1 MAELIPHIDVN
12 PKGDVKALVVW
23 MHGLGDSG
31 HGFAPIVPEFNL
43 PDELGIRFVF
53 PHAPVRPITVNN
65 GVPMRGWYDIV
76 SFDFD
81 NRADDSGVIESAVEL
96 QALIDN
102 ELTTYNLTPDKL
114 VIAGF
119 SQGGVMAYHL
129 GCRQAQP
136 IAGILSLSAYLAMP
150 NQLAEQASD
159 AAKPTPIMAM
169 HGNHDEIVPIE
180 LGRLSAETVKQAGFS
195 LDWLEY
201 NMQHN
206 ICPEQVEQIGT
217 WLAQKLG

>member
-96 QALIDN
+96 QALIDC
-102 ELTTYNLTPDKL
+102 Y
-114 VIAGF
+114 
-119 SQGGVMAYHL
+119 
-129 GCRQAQP
+129 
-136 IAGILSLSAYLAMP
+136 
-150 NQLAEQASD
+150 
-159 AAKPTPIMAM
+159 
-169 HGNHDEIVPIE
+169 
-180 LGRLSAETVKQAGFS
+180 
-195 LDWLEY
+195 
-201 NMQHN
+201 
-206 ICPEQVEQIGT
+206 
-217 WLAQKLG
+217 